1 MATDFF
7 QRQDESRQRTTR
19 LLFLFGL
26 GIVTL
31 IVLVYLL
38 AAGVF
43 LYLGNDPNQPPPP
56 LWNPELLV
64 AVAGGVLV
72 VVAGGSLLKAAQL
85 SSGGKE
91 VALMLDGREVLGTTR
106 DLRER
111 RLLNVVEEM
120 AIASGVPVPPVCIL
134 PEKSINAFAAG
145 HSPGDVVVAVSQ
157 GCLDYLTRD
166 ELQGVVGHEFSHI
179 LNGDVRLNLRIVVLI
194 FGIMA
199 LSTVG
204 YILMRTAPSRRSS
217 NDKKDGGA
225 AFVLLG
231 IGLYLLGMGGAF
243 FGWLIQAAVSRQREF
258 LADASAVQFTRN
270 PDGIAGALKKIGGLA
285 LGSRIANPRANE
297 VSHLF
302 LSDAFM
308 GARFTD
314 LLATHPPLEARIRAL
329 DPHFD
334 GTYPEVKPVDV
345 SVAEAKP
352 AQRGRL
358 PSILG
363 NLPQKAVMGAALAA
377 DSAVQNVGRP
387 QPPHV
392 SYAAG
397 LQVVLPNMLREAA
410 QEPFSARALIYCL
423 LLDPRLQIRQT
434 QLAQLQAGAS
444 PRDYQETMRLQEP
457 VRQLSDE
464 LRLPL
469 VEQALPALRQMS
481 PAQYQVFSAQ
491 VKALIHADNQ
501 VSLFEYALQC
511 VLNRYLDADYNH
523 KHPQVRFKSP
533 KQVAPQVATVLSLLA
548 YEGQSEANAIEAAF
562 AIGMRTYGGNEAAAY
577 QLVPRDDC
585 MPQAFHRALETL
597 TQATPAIK
605 RQVVAACAA
614 TIQADRQVTVREG
627 ELLRAISATLDC
639 PMPPLIDQQESA

>member
-1 MATDFF
+1 
-7 QRQDESRQRTTR
+7 
-19 LLFLFGL
+19 
-26 GIVTL
+26 
-31 IVLVYLL
+31 
-38 AAGVF
+38 
-43 LYLGNDPNQPPPP
+43 
-56 LWNPELLV
+56 V

-72 VVAGGSLLKAAQL
+72 VVAGGSFLKAAQL

-106 DLRER
+106 DPRER

-120 AIASGVPVPPVCIL
+120 AIASGVPVPPVYIL

-145 HSPGDVVVAVSQ
+145 HSPSDVVVAVSQ

-204 YILMRTAPSRRSS
+204 YILMRTAPTRRSS
-217 NDKKDGGA
+217 NDRKDGGA
-225 AFVLLG
+225 AILLLG
-231 IGLYLLGMGGAF
+231 IGLYLLGMAGAF

-285 LGSRIANPRANE
+285 VGSRIANPKANE

-314 LLATHPPLEARIRAL
+314 LLATHPPLAARIRAI

-334 GTYPEVKPVDV
+334 GTYPEVKPVDAGM
-345 SVAEAKP
+345 AEEKP
-352 AQRGRL
+352 SQRGRL
-358 PSILG
+358 PSIFG
-363 NLPQKAVMGAALAA
+363 KLPQKAVMGAALAA

-387 QPPHV
+387 QLPHV
-392 SYAAG
+392 TYAAG
-397 LQVVLPNMLREAA
+397 LQRDLPDILREAA
-410 QEPFSARALIYCL
+410 QEAFSARALIYCL
-423 LLDPRLQIRQT
+423 LLDPRPQIRQP
-434 QLAQLQAGAS
+434 QLAQLQAGAA

-457 VRQLSDE
+457 VRQLSDAI
-464 LRLPL
+464 RLPL

-481 PAQYQVFSAQ
+481 PPQYQGFSAQ

-511 VLNRYLDADYNH
+511 VLNRYLDADYNR
-523 KHPQVRFKSP
+523 KRPQVRFKSP

-548 YEGQSEANAIEAAF
+548 REGQSEANAIETAF
-562 AIGMRTYGGNEAAAY
+562 AIGMRIYSGREAATY
-577 QLVPRDDC
+577 QLVPPGDC
-585 MPQAFHRALETL
+585 VPQAFHRALETL
-597 TQATPAIK
+597 AQATPAIK
-605 RQVVAACAA
+605 RQVVASCAA
-614 TIQADRQVTVREG
+614 TIQADREVTVREG